1 MEFIFTRHVLERL
14 EKRKISREEAIDCAQ
29 FPDSVHKKHGK
40 HYFQKKTARGTI
52 EAVCEKK
59 DYIKIITVYWV

>member
-1 MEFIFTRHVLERL
+1 MEIIFTQHALERIG
-14 EKRKISREEAIDCAQ
+14 KRKILKEEAIDCVRY
-29 FPDSVHKKHGK
+29 PDKIHKKHGK
-40 HYFQKKTARGTI
+40 HYFQKKTGRGTI